1 MKPKLK
7 KGEIR
12 EGSREHRRLA
22 LKLRRDGVIQALPH
36 VQMLGGEAARVA
48 PVSRDRR
55 ASSARKTV
63 SEVVAGLA
71 GMGRARVR
79 ASDSGVRST
88 TPESLPVSSP
98 DLRSRE
104 VEIEARGKVLKKR
117 KKKKNGSSDKK
128 DKKSAYLETANP
140 NILRAVALRGERVA
154 LPAKFGGLNTRK
166 AMTGVYLM
174 QGQSLRESMIRA
186 GFAESVAA
194 SPAANGISEDL
205 CIEEAKKM
213 ESSAE
218 PSNLLSAA
226 RSRFAQSLAVLDP
239 STARLGE
246 VVKALEVSEKYY
258 GKRELPAGAGF
269 GMVVDRMSVYLT
281 VVQAAQARGLALPG
295 MDRLLARRVS
305 CEEVGKRM
313 EIPPMSDNDQ
323 YVNSEKDGDSEAF
336 PVVVV
341 TMTPDPTG
349 EGGGPPP
356 THQ

>member
-1 MKPKLK
+1 MKPTLK

-12 EGSREHRRLA
+12 EGSREHRRLR
-22 LKLRRDGVIQALPH
+22 LKMRRDGLTQSLPV

-79 ASDSGVRST
+79 ASDSGSGVS
-88 TPESLPVSSP
+88 SGSSP

-104 VEIEARGKVLKKR
+104 VEIEGRESVLKKR
-117 KKKKNGSSDKK
+117 KKKKNVKNESK
-128 DKKSAYLETANP
+128 DKKSAYLSPVITQ
-140 NILRAVALRGERVA
+140 AVAERGTVA
-154 LPAKFGGLNTRK
+154 LPSRLGGLDVRR
-166 AMTGVYLM
+166 AMTGVYLT
-174 QGQSLRESMIRA
+174 QGESLRESMGRA
-186 GFAESVAA
+186 GFSESAA
-194 SPAANGISEDL
+194 VNPAKYGISEEG
-205 CIEEAKKM
+205 CIEEAKKF
-213 ESSAE
+213 EAASDPA
-218 PSNLLSAA
+218 NLLSAA

-239 STARLGE
+239 QTARLGE

-269 GMVVDRMSVYLT
+269 GMVVDRMQVYLT
-281 VVQAAQARGLALPG
+281 VVQAAQARGVALPG
-295 MDRLLARRVS
+295 MDRLPARRVS
-305 CEEVGKRM
+305 CDEVEKSV
-313 EIPPMSDNDQ
+313 ELTPMSDNDQ
-323 YVNSEKDGDSEAF
+323 YVNSEIGGDSELS

-341 TMTPDPTG
+341 DITPKPAEG
-349 EGGGPPP
+349 EGGPPP